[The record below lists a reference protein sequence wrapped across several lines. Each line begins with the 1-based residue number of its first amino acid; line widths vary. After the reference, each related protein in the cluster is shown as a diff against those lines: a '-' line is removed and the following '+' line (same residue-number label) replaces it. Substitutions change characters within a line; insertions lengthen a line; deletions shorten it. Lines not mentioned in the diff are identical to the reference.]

1 MVDTNLAEYRN
12 KRVTADQAAA
22 LVKSGDYVEFGYC
35 LSKAIAMDMALARR
49 KDELFNVNVHCSNTL
64 TKVYIAEADPQ
75 GDHFIYSTGHCS
87 ASERP
92 LIGTFAFYV
101 PSSFGQNPEWFRRG
115 YRPVDIVMIQA
126 RPMDKHGYFNF
137 GPAATF
143 LKACCDMAK
152 TVVLE
157 INENI
162 PRALGGKEEAIHIS
176 EVDYIVEAPEA
187 NVNYFTVKSPPISK
201 VDMKIAE
208 HIVSELHD
216 GSCLQLGIGGMP
228 NAVGKLIAQSDLKD
242 FGIHTELLCDAM
254 LEMHKAGKITG
265 LRKTLDRG
273 KIVYTFALGSKELYD
288 FIDDNM
294 ALAIYPVDYTN
305 SLHVISQNENAVSI
319 NSAVEV
325 DLTGQVCAESI
336 GTKHISGAG
345 GQLEF
350 HWGSYMSPGGKAFIC
365 LDSTYKGK
373 NGEVVSRIKPTLTP
387 GGVVTTPRPA
397 VHYLV
402 TDYGLVNL
410 KAKSTWERAEAIIS
424 IAHPDFRDELVR
436 EAEKLGIWKKSN
448 KKDR

>member
-1 MVDTNLAEYRN
+1 MSEYRQ
-12 KRVTADQAAA
+12 KQVTADQAAA
-22 LVKSGDYVEFGYC
+22 MVKSGDYVEFGYC
-35 LSKAIAMDMALARR
+35 LSKAIALDKALARR

-64 TKVYIAEADPQ
+64 TKVFIAEADPE

-87 ASERP
+87 TSERP
-92 LIGTFAFYV
+92 LIGKFAFYV

-152 TVVLE
+152 IVVVE

-176 EVDYIVEAPEA
+176 EVDYIVEAPEG
-187 NVNYFTVKSPPISK
+187 NVSYHTVKSPPISE

-208 HIVSELHD
+208 HIVPELRD
-216 GSCLQLGIGGMP
+216 GSCMQLGIGGMP

-242 FGIHTELLCDAM
+242 LGIHTELLCDAM

-273 KIVYTFALGSKELYD
+273 KIVYTFALGSKELYE
-288 FIDDNM
+288 FIDDNT

-305 SLHVISQNENAVSI
+305 SLHNISQNENAVSI
-319 NSAVEV
+319 NSAIEV

-336 GTKHISGAG
+336 GTRHVSGAG

-350 HWGSYMSPGGKAFIC
+350 HWGSYMSQGGKAFIC
-365 LDSTYKGK
+365 LSSTFKGK

-397 VHYLV
+397 VHHLV

-424 IAHPDFRDELVR
+424 IAHPDYRDELVR
-436 EAEKLGIWKKSN
+436 EAGKLGIWKQSN
-448 KKDR
+448 KRDY